1 MGEVEGDQ
9 GQVGRSRNM
18 EVEGLVTAYTGGG
31 KTVVTSM
38 GVRQAAG
45 ASGEEKAAQEGQV
58 VGGVLELRVVTP
70 VTDSVPVHV
79 RGSCRSPM

>member
-1 MGEVEGDQ
+1 MGEVEVDQ

-38 GVRQAAG
+38 GVRL
-45 ASGEEKAAQEGQV
+45 QEPLGKTGQPRKDRLWEV
-58 VGGVLELRVVTP
+58 F
-70 VTDSVPVHV
+70 
-79 RGSCRSPM
+79 